1 MLSLFT
7 SLPVWFR
14 IFSGWV
20 HRSQQDVIACL
31 VEENRLFKQRL
42 GDRRLHFTPSERRRL
57 ARCYDRFSA
66 KTDDDRHHQDF
77 RITANR
83 QRPFPPQR
91 TMERRWRRHQLTSV
105 PGQMRSSNPELFCA
119 ANSAMNRHLFNALQP
134 PRHFLASS
142 YLKSF

>member
-66 KTDDDRHHQDF
+66 EADDDRYHQDF
-77 RITANR
+77 QITANG
-83 QRPFPPQR
+83 QRPLPAS
-91 TMERRWRRHQLTSV
+91 TNHGETLATSSTNF
-105 PGQMRSSNPELFCA
+105 SSRP
-119 ANSAMNRHLFNALQP
+119 NAVI
-134 PRHFLASS
+134 
-142 YLKSF
+142 